1 MNEFLENILKDSEK
15 YMALTVINN
24 IGLLGDNPDQNF
36 PEINYTIF

>member
-1 MNEFLENILKDSEK
+1 MNEFLENVLKDSEK

-24 IGLLGDNPDQNF
+24 IGLLADSPDMNF